1 MEERRRRSNNLNET
15 SEPAAQFLCVCCELV
30 SLALFLRFFGFLG
43 LLSIACR
50 KRGSACEISEMS
62 QKPEMRQV
70 CILNLVT
77 SKKMKERD
85 REIVSEN
92 PGESSETSLG
102 ALRQRHGPHGRHRRQ
117 DGRWRAIFESDSDA
131 RHSRQFPRPKMIPS
145 AVSQS
150 TISIAIVPQLS
161 AE

>member
-30 SLALFLRFFGFLG
+30 SLALFLRFFCFLG

-77 SKKMKERD
+77 SKKMKERETEKSSL
-85 REIVSEN
+85 RIPEN
-92 PGESSETSLG
+92 LPRRVLGLCGSDTGHTGDTGARTGGGGPFSSRTRTPDTAVNFPG
-102 ALRQRHGPHGRHRRQ
+102 R
-117 DGRWRAIFESDSDA
+117 
-131 RHSRQFPRPKMIPS
+131 K
-145 AVSQS
+145 
-150 TISIAIVPQLS
+150 
-161 AE
+161 